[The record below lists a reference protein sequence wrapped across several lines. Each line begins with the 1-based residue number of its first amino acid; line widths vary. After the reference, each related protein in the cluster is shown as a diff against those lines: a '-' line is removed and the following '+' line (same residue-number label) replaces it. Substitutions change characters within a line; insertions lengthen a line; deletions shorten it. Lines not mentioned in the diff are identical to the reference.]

1 MSGLSD
7 KDKELALDLIRLIL
21 EVGVPEAIKAIQQFE
36 IDDDPTPDQISR
48 LSDMLKDPAQYF
60 KCGG

>member
-1 MSGLSD
+1 MTPA
-7 KDKELALDLIRLIL
+7 EIQLALALIELIMK
-21 EVGVPEAIKAIQQFE
+21 VGVPTAINAIKQFE